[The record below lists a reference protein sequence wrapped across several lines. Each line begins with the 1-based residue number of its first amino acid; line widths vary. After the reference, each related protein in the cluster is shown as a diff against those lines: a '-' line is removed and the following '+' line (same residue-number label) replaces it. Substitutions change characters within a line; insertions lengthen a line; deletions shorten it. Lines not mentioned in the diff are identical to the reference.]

1 MRKHLLR
8 LDCIL
13 PLNYPRYD
21 FDKPRLGFYQRPK
34 PILEMH
40 VGIFRM
46 QHLGPKLRD
55 NQILQDFDKSFG
67 NLGLGVV
74 QFHATAGGATGSE
87 AILSDSASQR
97 SLRPNQSDANFCCDG
112 SCAMMAA

>member
-55 NQILQDFDKSFG
+55 NQILQDFEKSFG
-67 NLGLGVV
+67 DLGLGVV
-74 QFHATAGGATGSE
+74 QLHASS
-87 AILSDSASQR
+87 ICSACFSIS
-97 SLRPNQSDANFCCDG
+97 SLRLIQSVPKYRNVD
-112 SCAMMAA
+112 SER